1 MASLNAKASTGHL
14 RVYGPALYDYGAP
27 LMKERDQEASL
38 LLLKIQHHYEEALRR
53 LTVRWRSD
61 VCLGVCVGLLDPVSN
76 IIASTLVAATEAPV
90 DADPTAVPPPSS
102 PPQKLRDVERR
113 SLDGLV
119 AFLTCFFPYLA
130 DWEAVRYLLLAEADP
145 IVAARIVVE
154 SRGVRCF
161 REGSA
166 AACGALKLALNCAM
180 VAAKHPCPSQ
190 LAGVWLSLSS
200 SLHNVAPLLSDVQPN
215 FPRDILHSFHTLV
228 KEKAHSP
235 YPTPD
240 GSLVRPWKLAARCRK
255 RATKLTYRHSWSLRR
270 VLLDTIHGFY
280 LQALARLPCG
290 YHRSLLDA
298 GHCYGPFDPVSNII
312 INTIWYQ
319 ATFPPLSQQDELDIV
334 GTLCLMRIEAR
345 SFYGLV
351 SFLCTCH
358 QDLNADQAIRFL
370 LDTALNLSATK
381 QCSSVKEE
389 HEAYRAATIA
399 AWHPRPDAQA
409 EFLSSLKAMSVAP
422 HVLSLL
428 QDGGQYQLSS
438 QCVHQIH
445 RLLCSEYHSIVGVPT
460 QQRRPAPI
468 SERQFHFTMSE
479 GRKQRRAHRR
489 ISAKVKAALR
499 RYEKK
504 DSGHS
509 YQLHVVCGVNECVSG
524 PDNCEGSGLKPGLDP
539 NDDYYHHTHA
549 NFLATRNVAGIV
561 SAPVLFFVELSN
573 HDDDQDSQLL
583 CCPVDL
589 PPPGAGLVRC
599 LFCEHQGIRIV
610 HPALEGFH
618 GHEAE
623 FEKMVRGE
631 DLYNNDYYPEGDIEP
646 YTNHQIL
653 EYSEDVAKWV
663 HEGLDEDC
671 MYLSSNDFTI
681 EKDDS
686 DESEEVDD
694 LE

>member
-1 MASLNAKASTGHL
+1 MASLNSKASTSHL
-14 RVYGPALYDYGAP
+14 RVYGPALHDYGAP

-38 LLLKIQHHYEEALRR
+38 LLLKIRHHYEEALRR

-76 IIASTLVAATEAPV
+76 IIASTLLAAAEAPV
-90 DADPTAVPPPSS
+90 DTGGPTAVDGPR
-102 PPQKLRDVERR
+102 LRDMERR

-119 AFLTCFFPYLA
+119 AFLTCFFPHLT
-130 DWEAVRYLLLAEADP
+130 DWEAVRYLVLAEADP
-145 IVAARIVVE
+145 LVAARVVIDY
-154 SRGVRCF
+154 RGVRCF

-166 AACGALKLALNCAM
+166 AARGALKLALNCAM

-190 LAGVWLSLSS
+190 LADVWLSLSS
-200 SLHNVAPLLSDVQPN
+200 SLHNVVPLLSGVQPD
-215 FPRDILHSFHTLV
+215 FPGDILHSFHTLV
-228 KEKAHSP
+228 NETAHSP
-235 YPTPD
+235 HPPPD
-240 GSLVRPWKLAARCRK
+240 GSLVRPWKLAACCRK
-255 RATKLTYRHSWSLRR
+255 HATKLTYRHSWSLTR

-280 LQALARLPCG
+280 LQALARLPVG

-312 INTIWYQ
+312 VNTIWYQ

-351 SFLCTCH
+351 SFLCTCY

-381 QCSSVKEE
+381 HCSSVKEE
-389 HEAYRAATIA
+389 QEAYRAAAIA

-409 EFLSSLKAMSVAP
+409 GFLSSLKAMLVAP

-445 RLLCSEYHSIVGVPT
+445 TLLCSEYHSIVGVPT
-460 QQRRPAPI
+460 HQQRPAPI

-499 RYEKK
+499 RYEKQN
-504 DSGHS
+504 SGHS

-561 SAPVLFFVELSN
+561 SAPVLFFAELSN
-573 HDDDQDSQLL
+573 HDDGQDSQLP

-589 PPPGAGLVRC
+589 PPPGAAGLVRC
-599 LFCEHQGIRIV
+599 LFCEHRGIRIV
-610 HPALEGFH
+610 HPALERFH
-618 GHEAE
+618 GHEVE

-631 DLYNNDYYPEGDIEP
+631 NLYNNDYYPEGDIEP

-653 EYSEDVAKWV
+653 KHSEYVAKWV
-663 HEGLDEDC
+663 HDGLDEDC
-671 MYLSSNDFTI
+671 MYLGSNDFNI
-681 EKDDS
+681 EE
-686 DESEEVDD
+686 DESEEEVDD